1 VVSDRTR
8 TRRSRLTRLLLLLA
22 PMAACG
28 GHGTTGPTA
37 SAPTHGGTY
46 SGVMTYSD
54 DHSRTTARTTVSQDG
69 DTVTFTPLTVSTPE
83 GGAYEL
89 GSAALGGDG
98 SFSGSSSY
106 DAPVCGPIASV
117 YQGRFK
123 GDSLH
128 LKVSLTAT
136 SPPPGAWCSP
146 FGLEG
151 DLTR

>member
-1 VVSDRTR
+1 ML
-8 TRRSRLTRLLLLLA
+8 SRLTLLLALLA
-22 PMAACG
+22 PMVACG
-28 GHGTTGPTA
+28 HHGTTGPTA
-37 SAPTHGGTY
+37 SVQTYDGVY

-54 DHSRTTARTTVSQDG
+54 DHSRTSVRTTVSQDG
-69 DTVTFTPLTVSTPE
+69 GTLVFTPLTVSTPE

-89 GSAALGGDG
+89 GSAVLSGDG
-98 SFSGSSSY
+98 TFIGSSSY
-106 DAPVCGPIASV
+106 TAPVCGPIASV